1 MYKAGEIA
9 VKGSYWS
16 PVDGRRVDLREAGM
30 LPGDRAMGFL
40 RISPLL
46 LIFAAPLSGMMYVMF
61 LPFLG
66 IGVFLVS
73 WLVPVAGTLVSAAA
87 TGLRVCS
94 GHETRNKPSAEHPSR
109 AYLAG
114 AGKKA
119 RKGDSRPRAGRRKQ

>member
-1 MYKAGEIA
+1 MG
-9 VKGSYWS
+9 KGPYWS
-16 PVDGRRVDLREAGM
+16 PMDGRRVDLREAGM
-30 LPGDRAMGFL
+30 LPGGKGASFL

-46 LIFAAPLSGMMYVMF
+46 LFLAVPLSGMIYVMF

-94 GHETRNKPSAEHPSR
+94 GHEPRNKPSAHNPSR
-109 AYLAG
+109 AYLTG
-114 AGKKA
+114 AGKRGGKHDA
-119 RKGDSRPRAGRRKQ
+119 RCRTGRRKK